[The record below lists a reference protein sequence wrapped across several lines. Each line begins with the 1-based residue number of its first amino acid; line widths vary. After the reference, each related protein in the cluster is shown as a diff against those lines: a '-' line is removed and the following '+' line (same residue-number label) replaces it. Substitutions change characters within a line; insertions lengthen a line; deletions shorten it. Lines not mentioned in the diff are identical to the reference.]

1 MSGPVTME
9 LKNYGDKAVAE
20 PVTST
25 ATFEVGST
33 APIDAGSGH
42 LQRKLNAKQ
51 VQLYGIGTAIGTS
64 VFVAM
69 GSYLPTGGPAG
80 LLMAFCIWSCVA
92 FCINETY
99 AEMVCYAPVPA
110 PFVRFCSDWV
120 DQALGFAVSWSFLLT
135 SLFLIPFEI
144 TAFHKLIGFWG
155 EFSVPATVFIVM
167 AMYGVLNCVSVRW
180 FGIAEFYLAIGK
192 VVLIFFLFAFVIV
205 TMCGG
210 NPLGDAYGFRYW
222 SDPGAFAEYLV
233 EGVSGRF
240 LGFLSCLTYA
250 TFTVCGFEYVSL
262 VAAETKTP
270 RRILPAAYKSYP
282 FRLLF
287 FFCGAALAMG
297 ICIPYNDETLNAIM
311 SGKQAGSG
319 TGAASPYVIAMERL
333 KISGLPHFVNAIIMT
348 SVFSAGNGYVFAASR
363 TLYTMAE
370 QGRAPKL
377 FTRTIRSGIPI
388 YAVCACLSFSLL
400 ALLNVSDNT
409 TDVMGYF
416 VSLVT
421 TNQLLNY
428 TSTCVTYIH
437 FYHALKKQGISRND
451 LPYKGR
457 LQPYGAYIGMV
468 ATTVMILLLGFYVF
482 FPGQWSVKW
491 FFLNYTFVAVF
502 PIAFIAWKVVNKTTY
517 QRLGT
522 ADLTL
527 GGDVLEID
535 DYEKHADMEPLKGFS
550 GWMERIFGGV
560 RERKEIVD

>member
-1 MSGPVTME
+1 ME

-20 PVTST
+20 PVPST
-25 ATFEVGST
+25 ATLEVGST
-33 APIDAGSGH
+33 AAIDAGSGH

-155 EFSVPATVFIVM
+155 EFPVAATVFIVM

-192 VVLIFFLFAFVIV
+192 VVLIFFLFAFVLV

-233 EGVSGRF
+233 DGVSGRF

-311 SGKQAGSG
+311 SGEQAGSG

-348 SVFSAGNGYVFAASR
+348 SVFSAGNG
-363 TLYTMAE
+363 
-370 QGRAPKL
+370 
-377 FTRTIRSGIPI
+377 
-388 YAVCACLSFSLL
+388 
-400 ALLNVSDNT
+400 
-409 TDVMGYF
+409 
-416 VSLVT
+416 
-421 TNQLLNY
+421 
-428 TSTCVTYIH
+428 
-437 FYHALKKQGISRND
+437 
-451 LPYKGR
+451 
-457 LQPYGAYIGMV
+457 
-468 ATTVMILLLGFYVF
+468 
-482 FPGQWSVKW
+482 
-491 FFLNYTFVAVF
+491 
-502 PIAFIAWKVVNKTTY
+502 
-517 QRLGT
+517 
-522 ADLTL
+522 
-527 GGDVLEID
+527 
-535 DYEKHADMEPLKGFS
+535 
-550 GWMERIFGGV
+550 
-560 RERKEIVD
+560 